1 MILDSVVKVCILG
14 SIEADEAVAPAII
27 TAGCGGH
34 EGTSMRPFVNWGWWA
49 VEAAWADWAVKAAF
63 EAVEAAE
70 AVGAEEELAVSKT
83 GNHVT
88 MSGTVK
94 SWGWSS
100 FREDNFRIWEEFCG
114 FSVSRDFPPADKTV
128 RSVASELLKMKKKTK
143 NK

>member
-1 MILDSVVKVCILG
+1 MILDWAEACSTKDVLAAVSKG
-14 SIEADEAVAPAII
+14 SGP
-27 TAGCGGH
+27 
-34 EGTSMRPFVNWGWWA
+34 GTSTWPFVNW
-49 VEAAWADWAVKAAF
+49 VV
-63 EAVEAAE
+63 VVVLVLV

-128 RSVASELLKMKKKTK
+128 RSVASELLKMKNKKGI
-143 NK
+143 NKKGKKGTPTVYAIKMLVAR